1 MKRLLCMGWMVFFGF
16 VSLSEASPP
25 SLTDSLFEGG
35 AGKEEISC
43 RLTRVNILTGVF
55 AEIDLGILSLKV
67 KPYVELR
74 FNHR

>member
-1 MKRLLCMGWMVFFGF
+1 MKRLFCIVWMVFAGF
-16 VSLSEASPP
+16 ASLAEASPLSSIDP
-25 SLTDSLFEGG
+25 LLGG
-35 AGKEEISC
+35 AAAGEEISC